1 MPEFVA
7 SLLAAAAFCL
17 TLLALNALTRVLIQ
31 THLTPSDLG
40 ESGFLQIGAACCWR
54 GWRTVERLSAGP
66 SDGSRAEAAPER

>member
-31 THLTPSDLG
+31 AHLGPTDLG
-40 ESGFLQIGAACCWR
+40 ETGFLQVGGALVAARVAYRR
-54 GWRTVERLSAGP
+54 GPRRQSI
-66 SDGSRAEAAPER
+66 

>member
-31 THLTPSDLG
+31 AQLSPSDLG
-40 ESGFLQIGAACCWR
+40 ETGLLQVGGALVA
-54 GWRTVERLSAGP
+54 A
-66 SDGSRAEAAPER
+66 RAAYRRAPHRASH

>member
-40 ESGFLQIGAACCWR
+40 ENGLLQICGALLLAR
-54 GWRTVERLSAGP
+54 VAYRRAPSRRTF
-66 SDGSRAEAAPER
+66 